1 MRWLYLL
8 ITKHLCKIYLN
19 NLVTNHLH
27 TSHCSFVSS
36 NRRYVDMA
44 FYTYGTY
51 TFCLLSRGKWNQ
63 GKQLSGWIFIVT
75 LTLEKYQ
82 SLECG
87 IFRRRQFLWY
97 WMTMKTFLR
106 GLFYFFYDWGDG
118 RGGGVLGSL
127 GGLVFQKRIRPKK
140 PDIKNMDTNN
150 QFRLL
155 SQSQIKWNDDC
166 LLVTLNDM
174 IIFSL

>member
-1 MRWLYLL
+1 MTNYCCWKIRWLYLL
-8 ITKHLCKIYLN
+8 ITKHLCKIYFN
-19 NLVTNHLH
+19 SLVTNHLH
-27 TSHCSFVSS
+27 TSHCSFVD
-36 NRRYVDMA
+36 RRYVDMA

-97 WMTMKTFLR
+97 WMTMKTFFKGPFLQLLR
-106 GLFYFFYDWGDG
+106 LGGW
-118 RGGGVLGSL
+118 GGGFEKFGWLGFS
-127 GGLVFQKRIRPKK
+127 KK
-140 PDIKNMDTNN
+140 NTSKETRHKKHGYKQPI
-150 QFRLL
+150 
-155 SQSQIKWNDDC
+155 
-166 LLVTLNDM
+166 
-174 IIFSL
+174 